1 MARDDDRVPVSGTL
15 VLNLVA
21 RTSDGDRRLTGD
33 VNLSG
38 ELTVQCPVS
47 RGSASASAAGSLDLK
62 PITVMLVE
70 VSALPAAP
78 ARCVHHG
85 AAAEAPRRG
94 DDGDETGQARNLL
107 LVEGA
112 AEEAAGQ
119 RCYDATSSPP
129 EDPAS
134 RAVKID
140 WNACDFDSARGV
152 DLILAAGAGADGV
165 AEGAAATQR
174 QTPSNSPVHG
184 EPDAEAIGPAGGLV
198 DTPPAPSV
206 RGPVFEVPDSPPPA
220 TSASAEA
227 PSAAEAPLAGTNTK
241 KRSWAFN
248 EEFVASSAPRPVWQ
262 DSSLG
267 HQLTDMDQLLGQ
279 LSQARGSEYA

>member
-21 RTSDGDRRLTGD
+21 HTSDGDRRLTGD

-47 RGSASASAAGSLDLK
+47 RGSASASAAGFLDLK

-107 LVEGA
+107 VEGA

-119 RCYDATSSPP
+119 RCYDAASP

-134 RAVKID
+134 SAVKID

-152 DLILAAGAGADGV
+152 DLFLAAGAGADGV

-206 RGPVFEVPDSPPPA
+206 RGPVFELHDSPPPA

-227 PSAAEAPLAGTNTK
+227 PSAAEAPLAGTKTK
-241 KRSWAFN
+241 KRSCAFN
-248 EEFVASSAPRPVWQ
+248 KEFVASSARRNVWQ
-262 DSSLG
+262 DSGLG

>member
-1 MARDDDRVPVSGTL
+1 MAPLRRP
-15 VLNLVA
+15 LVA
-21 RTSDGDRRLTGD
+21 ATMVTRPARPEIYYSLKAPPRRLLVSVVTMRP
-33 VNLSG
+33 LC
-38 ELTVQCPVS
+38 TV
-47 RGSASASAAGSLDLK
+47 L
-62 PITVMLVE
+62 
-70 VSALPAAP
+70 
-78 ARCVHHG
+78 
-85 AAAEAPRRG
+85 
-94 DDGDETGQARNLL
+94 
-107 LVEGA
+107 
-112 AEEAAGQ
+112 
-119 RCYDATSSPP
+119 
-129 EDPAS
+129 
-134 RAVKID
+134 
-140 WNACDFDSARGV
+140 
-152 DLILAAGAGADGV
+152 AGAGADGV

-198 DTPPAPSV
+198 VDAPPAPSA
-206 RGPVFEVPDSPPPA
+206 RGPVFEVHDSPPPA

-227 PSAAEAPLAGTNTK
+227 PSAADAPLAGTNKK

>member
-1 MARDDDRVPVSGTL
+1 MAPLRRP
-15 VLNLVA
+15 LVA
-21 RTSDGDRRLTGD
+21 ATMVTR
-33 VNLSG
+33 
-38 ELTVQCPVS
+38 
-47 RGSASASAAGSLDLK
+47 
-62 PITVMLVE
+62 
-70 VSALPAAP
+70 P
-78 ARCVHHG
+78 ARP
-85 AAAEAPRRG
+85 EIYS
-94 DDGDETGQARNLL
+94 

-119 RCYDATSSPP
+119 RCYDAASSPP

-134 RAVKID
+134 GAVKID

-206 RGPVFEVPDSPPPA
+206 RGPVFEVHDSPPPA

-227 PSAAEAPLAGTNTK
+227 PSAAEAPLAGTNKK

-248 EEFVASSAPRPVWQ
+248 EEFVASSARRPV
-262 DSSLG
+262 
-267 HQLTDMDQLLGQ
+267 
-279 LSQARGSEYA
+279 